1 MKKILMSVV
10 GLVMCIT
17 TMYAQNTPDERMER
31 DIQVA
36 ENVLGTLVKQQF
48 EKNMIIPVDVQGS
61 YRSGFGVTFSLPNFS
76 FFPMNYLMAPRAPRA
91 PGVQVYSGQGGGYTY
106 SIQTDEEGD
115 VVSEEFSGDLEEAEE
130 IANKAKRDAEV
141 ESHRKLSGRGSVSTT
156 EPTKT
161 DKDLKEQN
169 KLLIEAAKTFLADY
183 STIISQLKP
192 EERIVITNRGTESGN
207 RYWRFMGDEKRFFL
221 SVEAN
226 GADIKQYQT
235 GKLSREQFLGKINV
249 VESEVEAER
258 IQDLELLS
266 TIFDRLYQSDL
277 SATFFTDGSTYYER
291 LKDYGAIFYM
301 QVFSSNQ
308 MDRGYFSM
316 PTQRV
321 DRISEEERNKK
332 VTELYPTFEKE
343 LKENILEYGRTI
355 KSLKPT
361 EVLVFNVRLTKCKE
375 CGIPSS
381 VEITTKASVLSDY
394 LLGKL
399 DKNAALSKI
408 EVKQGA
414 KQ

>member
-10 GLVMCIT
+10 GLTLCIT
-17 TMYAQNTPDERMER
+17 ALYAQSTGDERMER

-76 FFPMNYLMAPRAPRA
+76 FFPMNYIRVPRAPRA
-91 PGVQVYSGQGGGYTY
+91 PGVQVFNGQGGGYTY

-115 VVSEEFSGDLEEAEE
+115 VISEEYSGDLKEAEE
-130 IANKAKRDAEV
+130 LASKAKRDAEV
-141 ESHRKLSGRGSVSTT
+141 ESHRKSSGRGSVAIG
-156 EPTKT
+156 EPTKAG
-161 DKDLKEQN
+161 KELEEQN

-192 EERIVITNRGTESGN
+192 EERIVITNRGTEGGN

-226 GADIKQYQT
+226 GTDIKQYHT
-235 GKLSREQFLGKINV
+235 GKLSREQFLSKINV

-258 IQDLELLS
+258 IQDLELLT

-277 SATFFTDGSTYYER
+277 SGTFFTDGSTYYER

-355 KSLKPT
+355 RSLKPT
-361 EVLVFNVRLTKCKE
+361 EVLVFNVKLTKCKE